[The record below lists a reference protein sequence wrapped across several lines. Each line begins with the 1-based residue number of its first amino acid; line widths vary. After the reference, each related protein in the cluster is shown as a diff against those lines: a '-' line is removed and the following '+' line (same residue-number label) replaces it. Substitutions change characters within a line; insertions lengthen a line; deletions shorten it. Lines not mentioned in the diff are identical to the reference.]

1 MNGGEVGGEG
11 EESLEDPELYVD
23 TLQGSDATQ
32 RLFKELVQ
40 VPNPATRVGALCGR
54 ISFHGQ
60 ESVRSRAW
68 IGSCHV
74 GGKFALAFQRLSSSP
89 LTVLTPLVTLYSS
102 FSLHLSS
109 SLFFY
114 SSLSLTYEPTR

>member
-23 TLQGSDATQ
+23 ALQGSDAKQ

-54 ISFHGQ
+54 ISFQ
-60 ESVRSRAW
+60 ESVRGRAW

-102 FSLHLSS
+102 FSLL
-109 SLFFY
+109 LFSFFLLFTFSY
-114 SSLSLTYEPTR
+114 IRANEVT